1 MVHSRIAKICL
12 LTTSFCFLESK
23 FVYHVLRRYGSRRII
38 YVFCSGVC
46 GKVSES
52 AWRPVIGDNRVEF
65 QVVVCIATVDA
76 LPV

>member
-1 MVHSRIAKICL
+1 MSAYDL
-12 LTTSFCFLESK
+12 FLFFGIQVCIPRATK
-23 FVYHVLRRYGSRRII
+23 VRKQTRII

-65 QVVVCIATVDA
+65 EVVACISAVDA